1 VRAANNAAVSRVKG
15 IEVNMKGKFTTVFLA
30 TVLTVFA
37 TSSWAQVAIIDS
49 TLDQVGGIGQS
60 LEKQLIEPL
69 PARLPKIEAFSLS
82 QLPPIADTITE
93 PLKALPAKLTIPTL
107 DKLVEVELDDGW
119 RAIERQWLMLS
130 DEESLQ
136 KLQLAGVTLLEQQ
149 EYKALGLSLIRFTVP
164 AQLDSKAAL
173 AKILPAAQLAT
184 LDRNHVFASQ
194 TAAQTTQA
202 AEQAPTA
209 INTQAK
215 QAAMCND
222 SLTIGMLDTAI
233 QLDHPALAQ
242 ATIVSQ
248 DFVTQNDST
257 PRLHGT
263 AIAGLLVGQSVQ
275 LSPLLPHAKLFAA
288 SVFYRQSDYAQGAT
302 MLHLVEGLNW
312 LAAQDVKVVNM
323 SLAGPDNQILALV
336 IQRLSDKNM
345 LIVAAAGNEG
355 PAAPAMYPAAYPQ
368 VLAVSASDEKH
379 NIYRWANQGDYIDFA
394 ALGVNVLS
402 AKAGGGEGR
411 ESGTSLASPVV
422 AAAVACVYEKFGGQS
437 ELILA
442 YLAQQAVDL
451 GATGKDP
458 IFGAGLIKRAVEQ

>member
-1 VRAANNAAVSRVKG
+1 
-15 IEVNMKGKFTTVFLA
+15 MKGKIASLFLLA
-30 TVLTVFA
+30 ALA
-37 TSSWAQVAIIDS
+37 NSSWAQVAIVNS
-49 TLDQVGGIGQS
+49 TLNQVGGIGQS
-60 LEKQLIEPL
+60 LEKQLSEPL

-82 QLPPIADTITE
+82 QLTPIADTITE
-93 PLKALPAKLTIPTL
+93 PLKALPARLIIPTQ

-130 DEESLQ
+130 DEDSLQ

-149 EYKALGLSLIRFTVP
+149 EYKALGLTLIRFTVP
-164 AQLDSKAAL
+164 AELDSKAAL
-173 AKILPAAQLAT
+173 AKILPAEQLAT

-202 AEQAPTA
+202 AKQTPSTT
-209 INTQAK
+209 NTQVK

-248 DFVTQNDST
+248 DFVTSNDSS

-336 IQRLSDKNM
+336 IQKLSAKNM

-368 VLAVSASDEKH
+368 VIAVTASDEKQQ
-379 NIYRWANQGDYIDFA
+379 IYRWANQGDYIDFA

-411 ESGTSLASPVV
+411 ESGTSVASPVV
-422 AAAVACVYEKFGGQS
+422 AAAVACVYEQFGGQA

-442 YLAQQAVDL
+442 YLTQQAVDL
-451 GATGKDP
+451 GQKGKDAV
-458 IFGAGLIKRAVEQ
+458 FGNGLITRPL

>member
-1 VRAANNAAVSRVKG
+1 
-15 IEVNMKGKFTTVFLA
+15 MKGKLTTVL
-30 TVLTVFA
+30 LFA
-37 TSSWAQVAIIDS
+37 TLANSSWAQVAIVNS
-49 TLDQVGGIGQS
+49 TLNQVGGIGQS
-60 LEKQLIEPL
+60 LEKQLSEPL
-69 PARLPKIEAFSLS
+69 PERLPKIEAFSLS
-82 QLPPIADTITE
+82 QLPSIADTITE
-93 PLKALPAKLTIPTL
+93 PLKALPARLIIPTQ

-136 KLQLAGVTLLEQQ
+136 KLQLAGVKLLEQQ

-164 AQLDSKAAL
+164 AELDSKAAL
-173 AKILPAAQLAT
+173 AKILSSAQLAT

-194 TAAQTTQA
+194 TAT
-202 AEQAPTA
+202 QAPTA
-209 INTQAK
+209 TNTQVK

-222 SLTIGMLDTAI
+222 NLTIGMLDTAI

-242 ATIVSQ
+242 ATIISQ
-248 DFVTQNDST
+248 DFVTNNDSS

-263 AIAGLLVGQSVQ
+263 AIAGLLVGQSAQ
-275 LSPLLPHAKLFAA
+275 LNPLLPHAKLFAA

-312 LAAQDVKVVNM
+312 LAAQNVKVVNM

-336 IQRLSDKNM
+336 IQKLSAKNM

-368 VLAVSASDEKH
+368 VLAVTASDEH
-379 NIYRWANQGDYIDFA
+379 HQIYRWANQGDYIDFA

-411 ESGTSLASPVV
+411 ESGTSMASPVV
-422 AAAVACVYEKFGGQS
+422 AAAVACVYEQFGGQQ

-451 GATGKDP
+451 GARGKDP
-458 IFGAGLIKRAVEQ
+458 IFGAGLIKRAVNQ